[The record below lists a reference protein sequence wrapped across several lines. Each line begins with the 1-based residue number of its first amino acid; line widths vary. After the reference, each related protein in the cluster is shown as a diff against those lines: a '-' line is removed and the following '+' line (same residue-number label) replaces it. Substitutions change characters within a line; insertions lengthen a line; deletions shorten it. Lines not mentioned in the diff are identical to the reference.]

1 MTVWALLL
9 LTACPAPAPPQEE
22 PSEPINDTAAPADE
36 VTLWVTLDGEPA
48 AGVTVA
54 QGGVATRWVTGS
66 DGSVVV
72 QPDHGVEGGEV
83 QLIASHP
90 EARTGHVQV
99 GRGKSARIA
108 LVRFDPSDN
117 PDYVLRDPGQPDD
130 PGTTDQCSHC
140 HLTTVGQW
148 YESPHRTS
156 ASNPAV
162 QDLYAGVAST
172 LSEAGCAEAGGR
184 WWTGLTPGTRAPAP
198 RCYVGDGALP
208 ALNPCGVDAP
218 CDGVATAY
226 GGCADCHAPGIDGAL
241 GGRDLLDATGHAYT
255 SGVHCEVC
263 HHVAEVR
270 LNEPPGVGGRLHVV
284 RPSEPATGGI
294 DKDWATLLFGPFD
307 DVATKIM
314 GAVPRAHF
322 EDSTLC
328 AGCHELEQ
336 PPMIGAADRGR
347 WPSGALPIQSTYA
360 EWLAGPMNPAAPC
373 QSCHMPPDPD
383 VGNAADLDVYVFL
396 PPGLVPGWRR
406 PPGAV
411 REHAWYGPRQRESRM
426 LELAASL
433 RVDVAQDG
441 GALTVDVTVQN
452 TGPGH
457 ALPTGEPLRS
467 MVLLVEASCDG
478 VGLAVT
484 GGDAVPD
491 FGGALAVRGA
501 GEDWSRW
508 PGARP
513 GQVIR
518 VVRRPGGHRDYAGF
532 GPFGDGTFDAA
543 AKGMP
548 IEEVVGSAQILAVD
562 GDVIEL
568 DQPLPPGDLAILGE
582 GGPVWD
588 GAPMTARAGA
598 PGFAFARVLVG
609 ADGRRMVPHF
619 LAVDVASDNRLLPQ
633 QAFTT
638 RHTFASACEAPT
650 VHAVLVHRAW
660 PAALAAER
668 GWEATESVMA
678 EVWR

>member
-1 MTVWALLL
+1 M
-9 LTACPAPAPPQEE
+9 
-22 PSEPINDTAAPADE
+22 
-36 VTLWVTLDGEPA
+36 
-48 AGVTVA
+48 
-54 QGGVATRWVTGS
+54 
-66 DGSVVV
+66 
-72 QPDHGVEGGEV
+72 
-83 QLIASHP
+83 
-90 EARTGHVQV
+90 
-99 GRGKSARIA
+99 
-108 LVRFDPSDN
+108 
-117 PDYVLRDPGQPDD
+117 
-130 PGTTDQCSHC
+130 
-140 HLTTVGQW
+140 
-148 YESPHRTS
+148 
-156 ASNPAV
+156 
-162 QDLYAGVAST
+162 
-172 LSEAGCAEAGGR
+172 
-184 WWTGLTPGTRAPAP
+184 
-198 RCYVGDGALP
+198 
-208 ALNPCGVDAP
+208 
-218 CDGVATAY
+218 
-226 GGCADCHAPGIDGAL
+226 
-241 GGRDLLDATGHAYT
+241 
-255 SGVHCEVC
+255 
-263 HHVAEVR
+263 
-270 LNEPPGVGGRLHVV
+270 
-284 RPSEPATGGI
+284 
-294 DKDWATLLFGPFD
+294 
-307 DVATKIM
+307 
-314 GAVPRAHF
+314 
-322 EDSTLC
+322 
-328 AGCHELEQ
+328 
-336 PPMIGAADRGR
+336 
-347 WPSGALPIQSTYA
+347 
-360 EWLAGPMNPAAPC
+360 
-373 QSCHMPPDPD
+373 
-383 VGNAADLDVYVFL
+383 
-396 PPGLVPGWRR
+396 
-406 PPGAV
+406 
-411 REHAWYGPRQRESRM
+411 
-426 LELAASL
+426 
-433 RVDVAQDG
+433 
-441 GALTVDVTVQN
+441 
-452 TGPGH
+452 
-457 ALPTGEPLRS
+457 
-467 MVLLVEASCDG
+467 EASCDG